1 MVRMRGRKYR
11 LGERVLEPKR
21 SFCPLFYVSALS
33 ISGEADRHPLICPT
47 GLVKFPAEAEFE
59 SRKQARAE
67 ERLQEAFGE
76 EEVDVLTAGD
86 ELVCDECEAI
96 AEDGPYTLDEA
107 EGLIPAHVNCLPG
120 DSLVSPAGRITGALK
135 PIAPPRAF

>member
-1 MVRMRGRKYR
+1 MHDS
-11 LGERVLEPKR
+11 LTT
-21 SFCPLFYVSALS
+21 LF
-33 ISGEADRHPLICPT
+33 DRRQQGTIEVGSPT

-59 SRKQARAE
+59 TRKQARAE

-96 AEDGPYTLDEA
+96 AEGGPYTLDEA
-107 EGLIPAHVNCLPG
+107 EGLIPAHVN
-120 DSLVSPAGRITGALK
+120 
-135 PIAPPRAF
+135 